1 MTRLFLRLYLG
12 VVGILVIAWLT
23 QSWLWGE
30 RFAAQ
35 NEQVVRD
42 ALFGGVRNARDKYRF
57 GLARGLEEPLL
68 ANIKDQFDY
77 PVGLHEVDP
86 KQDFDLLLT
95 SGTQLKLGDGTYI
108 MARIVPG
115 KPEILLFGPLP
126 EYAKPSKLEVT
137 TSVGAIFL
145 FAAVAIAFLLRPVV
159 KQFQQVETTASQIAA
174 GDLSARIEKGESIT
188 SSNLVRAFNDMAG
201 QTESMVQ
208 SQRELLQA
216 VSHELRTPLSRI
228 HFAIDLIR
236 TGDKATREQRLNSLT
251 TAADDLDT
259 LVGELIS
266 YVRLESTANEFCPN
280 TDLGLLVKS
289 VMDKFAPQHP
299 DINFQVDDSL
309 TKTEVRACVDPAG
322 FSRTISNLV
331 ANATRFCKKQVVVS
345 ASTSGQWVTVDV
357 DDDGPGIGEADRQR
371 AFQPFVRLSESG
383 NGVGLGLSIVQRIID
398 QHQGSIEI
406 LTSSVDGCRI
416 RTTWPVDETSESR
429 SAGSASA

>member
-1 MTRLFLRLYLG
+1 MTRLFFRLYLG

-42 ALFGGVRNARDKYRF
+42 ALFGGVRNARDKYRY
-57 GLARGLEEPLL
+57 GLIRGLEEELL
-68 ANIKDQFDY
+68 VNIKEQFDY
-77 PVGLHEVDP
+77 PVGLHDIDP
-86 KQDFDLLLT
+86 DWDFDLLL
-95 SGTQLKLGDGTYI
+95 SNGRELQVGEGAYI
-108 MARIVPG
+108 MARVVPN
-115 KPEILLFGPLP
+115 KPATLLFGPLP

-137 TSVGAIFL
+137 TLVGAIFL

-159 KQFQQVETTASQIAA
+159 KQFEQVESTASRIAA
-174 GDLSARIEKGESIT
+174 GDLSARIPPGERIT
-188 SSNLVRAFNDMAG
+188 SSNLARAFNDMAG

-228 HFAIDLIR
+228 HFAIDLIK
-236 TGDKATREQRLNSLT
+236 TGDETTREQRLDSLS

-266 YVRLESTANEFCPN
+266 YVRLESTSNEFIAN
-280 TDLGLLVKS
+280 TDLSELVKS
-289 VMDKFAPQHP
+289 VLDKAAPQKP
-299 DINFQVDDSL
+299 DISFQLDDSIA
-309 TKTEVRACVDPAG
+309 KQPVFAFVDPAG

-331 ANATRFCKKQVVVS
+331 ANATRFCKTQIAVS
-345 ASTSGQWVTVDV
+345 ATVSEQWVTVDV
-357 DDDGPGIGEADRQR
+357 DDDGPGIDEADRQR

-383 NGVGLGLSIVQRIID
+383 SGVGLGLSIVHRIVD
-398 QHQGSIEI
+398 QHQGTIEI
-406 LTSSVDGCRI
+406 LNSPHHGCRI
-416 RTTWPVDETSESR
+416 RTTWPIDETS
-429 SAGSASA
+429 ASCSP

>member
-12 VVGILVIAWLT
+12 VVGILIIAWLT

-57 GLARGLEEPLL
+57 GLARGLEKELL

-77 PVGLHEVDP
+77 PVGLHDVDP
-86 KQDFDLLLT
+86 RQDFDLQLT
-95 SGTQLKLGDGTYI
+95 SGRELKLGDGTYI
-108 MARIVPG
+108 MARVVQG
-115 KPEILLFGPLP
+115 KPEVLLFGPLP

-159 KQFQQVETTASQIAA
+159 RQFQQVESTASLIAS

-188 SSNLVRAFNDMAG
+188 TSNLVRAFNDMAG
-201 QTESMVQ
+201 QTESMVK

-236 TGDKATREQRLNSLT
+236 TGDETTREQRLDSLT
-251 TAADDLDT
+251 TAADDLDS

-266 YVRLESTANEFCPN
+266 YVRLESTSNEFISS
-280 TDLGLLVKS
+280 TDLGELVKS
-289 VMDKFAPQHP
+289 VLNKAAPQNP
-299 DINFQVDDSL
+299 DISFLLDDSI
-309 TKTEVRACVDPAG
+309 EEQPVFAFVDPAG

-331 ANATRFCKKQVVVS
+331 ANATRFCKTQIVVS
-345 ASTSGQWVTVDV
+345 ATASEKWVTVDV
-357 DDDGPGIGEADRQR
+357 DDDGPGIDEADRQR

-383 NGVGLGLSIVQRIID
+383 SGVGLGLSIVQRIVH

-406 LTSSVDGCRI
+406 MTSPPGGCRI
-416 RTTWPVDETSESR
+416 RTTWPADETS
-429 SAGSASA
+429 ASCLP